1 MKKKARPK
9 IETEKKKSAMKRWE
23 STGLRSPR
31 KENLKEEKLKNRT
44 PETLLTYASY
54 ILKN

>member
-9 IETEKKKSAMKRWE
+9 IQTEKKKSAMKRWE